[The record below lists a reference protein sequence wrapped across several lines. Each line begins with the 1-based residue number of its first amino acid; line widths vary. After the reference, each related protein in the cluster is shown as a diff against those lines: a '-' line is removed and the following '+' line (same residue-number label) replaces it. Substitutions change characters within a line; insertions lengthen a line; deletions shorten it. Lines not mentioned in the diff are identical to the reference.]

1 MILLASGS
9 RNYGGFFDFDA
20 KSARL
25 IEVNQLL
32 EDPQLWNDPKRAQEM
47 GREKKSLE
55 VVVEALEAQRKFWK
69 YVGICL
75 IVLLALY
82 VIAIA
87 LAIML
92 PALKVLSQR

>member
-1 MILLASGS
+1 LILLASGS

-20 KSARL
+20 KSTRL

-55 VVVEALEAQRKFWK
+55 AVVEALA
-69 YVGICL
+69 
-75 IVLLALY
+75 A
-82 VIAIA
+82 
-87 LAIML
+87 
-92 PALKVLSQR
+92 